1 MRRIETE
8 YLIVGAGACGMAF
21 ADMLLTRSQA
31 DIVIVDRRHRPGG
44 HWRDAYPFVR
54 LHQPSAIYGV
64 DSTTL
69 GLDRI
74 DTFGPNAGF
83 YERASAAEI
92 CAYYDELL
100 ERRLLPSGRVRF
112 FGLCDYAGDLEDDHL
127 LTCRLTGEKTRVA
140 ARQRVV
146 DATFLETAVPATE
159 PVAFDV
165 EPGTRLVPPNA
176 LVALTQPARGY
187 TVIGGGKTG
196 MDCCVWLLQQGVAPE
211 SIRWVRPRD
220 AWTFDRAFLQPLDLV
235 IQTIEGVASSL
246 GAMAQAEDVDDL
258 FRRLEAVGAIHR
270 LDPTVQPR
278 MFRGAILSENE
289 RASLRTITNVVRLGG
304 VRRLGVDRIEL
315 DEGAIETSLEE
326 LHINCTARGLR
337 TPPTRPVFAQKR
349 ITPQS
354 IRFGL
359 PCFNSALTA
368 FLEASDRDDDER
380 NRLAPPHS
388 YPCNAFDL
396 IPVRLKTMR
405 VEALWSQE
413 PDLTSWIA
421 NTRLNLRRGLA
432 EKQADPRLREASAR
446 ISRYMDA
453 AADNLDRFYTQE
465 SVNLPADEHKSI
477 HSPLAGS

>member
-1 MRRIETE
+1 MRRIETD
-8 YLIVGAGACGMAF
+8 YLIVGAGAGGMAF
-21 ADMLLTRSQA
+21 ADMMLTRSQA
-31 DIVIVDRRHRPGG
+31 DLVIVDRRHQPGG

-69 GLDRI
+69 GSDRI

-100 ERRLLPSGRVRF
+100 ERRFLPSGRVRF
-112 FGLCDYAGDLEDDHL
+112 FGLCDYAGDMEDDHL
-127 LTCRLTGEKTRVA
+127 LTCRLTGAKTQVA

-165 EPGTRLVPPNA
+165 EPGARLVPPNA

-187 TVIGGGKTG
+187 TVIGSGKTG
-196 MDCCVWLLQQGVAPE
+196 MDCCVWLLQQGVAPDA
-211 SIRWVRPRD
+211 IRWIRPRD
-220 AWTFDRAFLQPLDLV
+220 PWIFDRALLQPLDLAV
-235 IQTIEGVASSL
+235 QTIEGVADSL
-246 GAMAQAEDVDDL
+246 EATAQAEDVDDL
-258 FRRLEAVGAIHR
+258 FCRLEAIGAIHR
-270 LDPTVQPR
+270 LDPAVKPT
-278 MFRGAILSENE
+278 MFRGAILSASE
-289 RASLRTITNVVRLGG
+289 RDSLRRITNVVRLGR
-304 VRRLGVDRIEL
+304 VRRLGVDCIQL
-315 DEGAIETSLEE
+315 DDGEIETSRDE

-337 TPPTRPVFAQKR
+337 TPPSRPVFAPKR

-354 IRFGL
+354 VRFGL

-368 FLEASDRDDDER
+368 FLETSDRDDDER
-380 NRLAPPHS
+380 NRLAPPHP
-388 YPCNAFDL
+388 YPCNAFDM

-405 VEALWSQE
+405 VEAIWSQE

-421 NTRLNLRRGLA
+421 GTRLNLRRGLSA
-432 EKQADPRLREASAR
+432 KQGDPRLKDAFAR
-446 ISRYMDA
+446 ISRFKDA
-453 AADNLDRFYTQE
+453 AADNLERFSAT
-465 SVNLPADEHKSI
+465 
-477 HSPLAGS
+477 